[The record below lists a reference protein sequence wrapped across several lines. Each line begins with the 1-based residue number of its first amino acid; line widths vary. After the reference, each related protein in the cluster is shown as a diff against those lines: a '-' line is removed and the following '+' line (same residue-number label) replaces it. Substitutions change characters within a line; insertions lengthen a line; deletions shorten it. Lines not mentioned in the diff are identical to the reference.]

1 VTIVLFHD
9 YTSPSSAIAVARV
22 QRLAEGG
29 TAVEFAGFE
38 AIGVDIALPPSLDIL
53 AAVDQLQDDAA
64 QEGLVLRRPTVTPP
78 TAKAHAIGTL
88 AEQHDLGA
96 SWRLRCYRAYWADG
110 ADIDDDMILV
120 DLARDAGLKGSLVE
134 EALRRP
140 GFVTDVRRR
149 SAAHRRNG
157 VGGVPTLLVQRTL
170 VPGMLTD
177 EQLRELAAY

>member
-1 VTIVLFHD
+1 VTLTLFHD
-9 YTSPSSAIAVARV
+9 FTSPASAIAVARL
-22 QRLAEGG
+22 QRLADEG

-38 AIGVDIALPPSLDIL
+38 AIGVDITLPPSLDIL
-53 AAVDQLQDDAA
+53 AAVDQLQDEATK
-64 QEGLVLRRPTVTPP
+64 EGLVLRRPSVTPP
-78 TAKAHAIGTL
+78 TAKAHAIAAV

-110 ADIDDDMILV
+110 ADIDDDMILL
-120 DLARDAGLKGSLVE
+120 DLARDAGLKGSVVE

-140 GFVTDVRRR
+140 GFITDVRRR

-170 VPGMLTD
+170 VPGMLTE